1 MQLVHQA
8 WFPSHILLNQSSQGI
23 VCPVSDY
30 TRKTRSWIYSTL
42 ITPLSD
48 SLARYPGECI
58 CRMYRLLYTRP
69 KRFVFQLVEAVLLPL
84 PHKVKDLRNVPLFL
98 DICCFRHLFF
108 LQFKKL
114 KQVKPQNCY
123 QSCEIKAYFGGKLWF
138 CLFCFLIKPIK
149 KDHSSYF
156 PTLVQPTHYFSRQV
170 SAAASL
176 TVKSDQIICKNTCS
190 EGVGIHDMQLL
201 RYASTFR
208 RQLVIA
214 ARHFGLAGCRTRIK
228 LNRLPKDLL
237 INFLQD

>member
-1 MQLVHQA
+1 MNAYVE
-8 WFPSHILLNQSSQGI
+8 
-23 VCPVSDY
+23 CTD
-30 TRKTRSWIYSTL
+30 YSTL
-42 ITPLSD
+42 ALKGLFSN
-48 SLARYPGECI
+48 
-58 CRMYRLLYTRP
+58 LLRQYFCPFHIRS
-69 KRFVFQLVEAVLLPL
+69 KILGMSHCSWIL
-84 PHKVKDLRNVPLFL
+84 
-98 DICCFRHLFF
+98 CCFRHLFL

-149 KDHSSYF
+149 KDHFSYF